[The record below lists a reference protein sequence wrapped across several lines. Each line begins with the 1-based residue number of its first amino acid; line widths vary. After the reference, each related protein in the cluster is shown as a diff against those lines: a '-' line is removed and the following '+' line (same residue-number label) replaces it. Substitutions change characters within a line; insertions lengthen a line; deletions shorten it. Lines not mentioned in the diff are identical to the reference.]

1 MWRFDGKSMEIY
13 QKAFYKNL
21 DTRERALYHTIK
33 HMNKC
38 SYVCNKMN
46 IQIKSK
52 RSLGKKMER
61 KEEKIIQDIEC
72 CEVEEVHEDKVR
84 MISDQMP
91 PEDQLYDLAELFKAF
106 GDTTRIRILFA
117 LFEADICV
125 CDLAASLNM
134 TQSAVSHQLRLLKQ
148 ARLVAGRREGKQI
161 IYYLADDHVRTIIQK
176 GMEHI
181 QE

>member
-1 MWRFDGKSMEIY
+1 MEIY
-13 QKAFYKNL
+13 QEAFYKYL

-38 SYVCNKMN
+38 SYVCNK
-46 IQIKSK
+46 ITIRIKSK

-61 KEEKIIQDIEC
+61 KEKTIIQDIEC

>member
-1 MWRFDGKSMEIY
+1 M
-13 QKAFYKNL
+13 
-21 DTRERALYHTIK
+21 T
-33 HMNKC
+33 
-38 SYVCNKMN
+38 
-46 IQIKSK
+46 
-52 RSLGKKMER
+52 
-61 KEEKIIQDIEC
+61 
-72 CEVEEVHEDKVR
+72 
-84 MISDQMP
+84 
-91 PEDQLYDLAELFKAF
+91 
-106 GDTTRIRILFA
+106 

>member
-1 MWRFDGKSMEIY
+1 MEIY

-21 DTRERALYHTIK
+21 DTRERVLYHTIK

-38 SYVCNKMN
+38 SYVCGKMN

>member
-1 MWRFDGKSMEIY
+1 
-13 QKAFYKNL
+13 
-21 DTRERALYHTIK
+21 
-33 HMNKC
+33 
-38 SYVCNKMN
+38 
-46 IQIKSK
+46 
-52 RSLGKKMER
+52 
-61 KEEKIIQDIEC
+61 
-72 CEVEEVHEDKVR
+72 

-91 PEDQLYDLAELFKAF
+91 PEDQLYDLTELFKAF